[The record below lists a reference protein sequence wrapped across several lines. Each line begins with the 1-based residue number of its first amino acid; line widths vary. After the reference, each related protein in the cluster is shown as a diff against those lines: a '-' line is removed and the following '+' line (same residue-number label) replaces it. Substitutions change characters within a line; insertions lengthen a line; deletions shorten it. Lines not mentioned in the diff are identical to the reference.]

1 MMAEISK
8 FLLWMEFL
16 DCLIDFLQN
25 SRYNIQKTADIGM
38 EVRRMIGLLTV
49 IYIVFI
55 SLGLPDS
62 LFGVSWPVV
71 HLDFGVQE
79 SFASVYTIII
89 AVCTGGVSFVA
100 GKLIR
105 RFGTGRVTLYSTLLT
120 VVAMVGISFAP
131 NLAVMMLF
139 AVIMGYGAGAID
151 TGLNNYVSLHYEAR
165 HMNWLHCFWGVGVT
179 ISPMIMSLFLGGE
192 TDSWRTGYR
201 VVAMLQF
208 AIAMIVLL
216 TLNKWRGESENA
228 ENEKENRQIPDKTF
242 GQLVR
247 MKGVGTSILSL
258 GFYCS
263 GEFLLGTWGA
273 TYAVHVFGLSPDVAA
288 KWVSLYY
295 GGIMLGR
302 IVSGFVSMKVQ
313 DNALIKGGMMIAAV
327 GMVVLALP
335 MGSLS
340 LAGLLLIGFGFGP
353 VFPSV
358 LHSVPARFGTDYSAD
373 ITGYHMGSAYAIG
386 FAIQLVFG
394 MIASA
399 TTFAITPF
407 VLLILCAG
415 VLIATA
421 ATLNVLKKKE

>member
-1 MMAEISK
+1 M
-8 FLLWMEFL
+8 
-16 DCLIDFLQN
+16 
-25 SRYNIQKTADIGM
+25 
-38 EVRRMIGLLTV
+38 VGLLIV

-71 HLDFGVQE
+71 HLDFGVPE
-79 SFASVYTIII
+79 SFASVYSIII
-89 AVCTGGVSFVA
+89 GVCTGGVSFVA

-120 VVAMVGISFAP
+120 VIAMIGISFAP
-131 NLAVMMLF
+131 NLVVMMLF
-139 AVIMGYGAGAID
+139 AVVMGYGAGAID

-165 HMNWLHCFWGVGVT
+165 HMNWLHCFWGLGVT
-179 ISPMIMSLFLGGE
+179 ISPMIMSMFLVGE
-192 TDSWRTGYR
+192 NGSWRNGYR

-208 AIAMIVLL
+208 AIAMIVLA
-216 TLNKWRGESENA
+216 TLNKWKSESETSENA
-228 ENEKENRQIPDKTF
+228 EENRQVPEKTF

-247 MKGVGTSILSL
+247 MRGVGTSILSL

-263 GEFLLGTWGA
+263 GEFILGTWGA
-273 TYAVHVFGLSPDVAA
+273 TYAVNVFGLSPDVAA

-302 IVSGFVSMKVQ
+302 IVSGFVSVKVN
-313 DNALIKGGMMIAAV
+313 DNWLIKGGMMIAAA

-335 MGSLS
+335 IGSFS

-373 ITGYHMGSAYAIG
+373 ITGYHMGGAYAIG
-386 FAIQLVFG
+386 FGVQLIFG
-394 MIASA
+394 FLASA
-399 TTFAITPF
+399 TTFTITPF
-407 VLLILCAG
+407 VLLALCAG
-415 VLIATA
+415 VVLATVT
-421 ATLNVLKKKE
+421 TLNALKKEK